1 MNKDEMLLQISG
13 LYDQITSLKA
23 RNQSLEEQFETL
35 NDKIQR
41 LIQGNKSKQ
50 KAIDSLQEE
59 NQILRRRIQLNT
71 VKKEIQE
78 IRKK

>member
-23 RNQSLEEQFETL
+23 RNQSLEEQFEIL

-50 KAIDSLQEE
+50 KTIDSLQEE

>member
-1 MNKDEMLLQISG
+1 MLLQISG
-13 LYDQITSLKA
+13 LFDQITSLKA
-23 RNQSLEEQFETL
+23 RNQSLEEQFEIL

-41 LIQGNKSKQ
+41 LIQGNKTKQ
-50 KAIDSLQEE
+50 KTIDSLQEE